1 MYALHRQVDLLPY
14 VNQGESAFHEVK
26 NLMDNGVWD
35 LGREEDGIIIKSL
48 YSRKY
53 NNYIFLTETVVNAS
67 AEDLIEEYWWHF
79 ERIPTWNTAAS
90 SMEVIKVDLL
100 PYVNQGESAFHE
112 VKDLMDNGVWDLERE
127 EDGIIIKSLYSR
139 KYNNYIFLTETVVNA
154 SAEDLIE
161 EYWWHFERIPTWN
174 TAASSMEVI
183 KRISKTKMIARV
195 IGAHLGSQYISRRDF
210 VAVYSRHGVLDT
222 QRMVE
227 DFYMCFIST
236 EFPGAPPEGE
246 YVRATY
252 HPSGFRFSPNGDG
265 SATFQYLLNVDVK
278 INALMK
284 ALSRVAMI
292 PTMAEYATQLR
303 NYASTLKKA

>member
-1 MYALHRQVDLLPY
+1 MRV
-14 VNQGESAFHEVK
+14 F
-26 NLMDNGVWD
+26 
-35 LGREEDGIIIKSL
+35 
-48 YSRKY
+48 SRKFTQSFSPPPLY
-53 NNYIFLTETVVNAS
+53 RLA
-67 AEDLIEEYWWHF
+67 DGG
-79 ERIPTWNTAAS
+79 ERFCRGTYRRVLVAFRKNPHLEHGGILNGS
-90 SMEVIKVDLL
+90 HQINSLL
-100 PYVNQGESAFHE
+100 LQ
-112 VKDLMDNGVWDLERE
+112 
-127 EDGIIIKSLYSR
+127 
-139 KYNNYIFLTETVVNA
+139 
-154 SAEDLIE
+154 
-161 EYWWHFERIPTWN
+161 
-174 TAASSMEVI
+174 
-183 KRISKTKMIARV
+183 RISKTKMIAHV

-236 EFPGAPPEGE
+236 EFPGAPREGE

-252 HPSGFRFSPNGDG
+252 HSSGFRFSPNGDG
-265 SATFQYLLNVDVK
+265 FATFQYLLNVDVK